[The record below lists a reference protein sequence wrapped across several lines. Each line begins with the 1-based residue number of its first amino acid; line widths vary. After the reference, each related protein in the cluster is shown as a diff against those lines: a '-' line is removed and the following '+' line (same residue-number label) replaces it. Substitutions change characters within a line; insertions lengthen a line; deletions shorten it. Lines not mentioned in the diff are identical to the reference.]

1 MFRLKRQQT
10 TLVFLTRFPQKL
22 ITRQL
27 KTQNSPIISPSSVS
41 PILWRERGGANFT
54 HYMKKI
60 LTLTLVLLAGSSFN
74 SISAAKK
81 KDKKENV
88 KQAATVVLNSKSDS
102 LSYAAGKTATD
113 GLTEY
118 LKRMGVEA
126 EHMPQ
131 FTKGFEEAVRNA
143 KDPGFSAYMTGLQI
157 AAMAE
162 QRILPTAKADFADT
176 KDSINSEVFYKGFIS
191 SLKKDN
197 THFTD
202 SSASVFFNQYR
213 QQAVNEKN
221 LRYQENN
228 KQWLADNAKQA
239 GVITLPSG
247 LQYKVIS
254 NGNGAKPQS
263 TDEVVV
269 KYEGKMIDGTVFDS
283 SYRRNPQT
291 SSFRC
296 DQVIKGWT
304 EALTLMPVGSKWELY
319 IPQELAYGNRQAGQI
334 KPFSTLIFT
343 VELVDIKKPE
353 VPQEE
358 AKAPVAKAKTA
369 VKKVVKKKK

>member
-1 MFRLKRQQT
+1 
-10 TLVFLTRFPQKL
+10 
-22 ITRQL
+22 
-27 KTQNSPIISPSSVS
+27 
-41 PILWRERGGANFT
+41 
-54 HYMKKI
+54 MKKI
-60 LTLTLVLLAGSSFN
+60 LTLALVLLAGSSFN
-74 SISAAKK
+74 SIFAAKK
-81 KDKKENV
+81 KDKKKNTEQV
-88 KQAATVVLNSKSDS
+88 TTVVLNSKSDS
-102 LSYAAGKTATD
+102 LSYAAGKTATE

-126 EHMPQ
+126 EYMPQ

-213 QQAVNEKN
+213 QQVVNEKN

-228 KQWLADNAKQA
+228 KQWLANNATQA
-239 GVITLPSG
+239 GVVTLPSG

-254 NGNGAKPQS
+254 NGNGPKPQS

-353 VPQEE
+353 VAQEE
-358 AKAPVAKAKTA
+358 VKAPVSKAKTA
-369 VKKVVKKKK
+369 VKKVAKKKK